1 MVDETTDSSNRE
13 QVVVCIRW
21 VDSNFKVH
29 EDFIGLFMVDAI
41 DADTITA
48 VIYDVLCRLNLS
60 ITKVRGQC
68 YDGAATMAGNK
79 SGVAVK
85 VQKDEPRAIYTHC
98 YGHSLSLAC
107 GDSIKQC
114 KIMRDSLETTHEI
127 TKLIKKSPR
136 RDVLFEQLKA
146 ELAPDTPGVRVLC
159 PTRWTV
165 RAEALKS
172 IMDNYEVLQELWI
185 EALQI
190 VRDTDMKARINGVAS
205 QMRSFNYFYGVCLGH
220 LILRHSDNLSKT
232 LQKTD
237 ISAAEGQEVT
247 SMTLT
252 SLQLIRND
260 SNFQLFW
267 QRVCMEAQKFD
278 VSEPCLPR
286 RRKAPRRSDDGST
299 TDGSFPVTVED
310 HYRRIYYEALDLIVS
325 CISTRFDQQ
334 GFKVYCNVQNLLLK
348 AAQGVEYSL
357 ELDYV
362 TKFYGS
368 DFNPELLKTQ
378 LEVFSA
384 NQSSSPPADKEIHLS
399 DVRNFFTT
407 ATSAQRDLLL
417 EVCRLFQLL
426 LVMPA
431 TNATSE
437 RSFSALRRVKTY
449 LRSTMAQDRLNHMMT
464 LHIHRDLTDK
474 LSLVD
479 SANRFV
485 FGSEH
490 RSNIFGTFLQS
501 DMS

>member
-21 VDSNFKVH
+21 VDNDFKVH
-29 EDFIGLFMVDAI
+29 EDFIGLFMVDVI
-41 DADTITA
+41 NADTITA

-60 ITKVRGQC
+60 IRKIRGQC
-68 YDGAATMAGNK
+68 YDGAATMAGKK

-85 VQKDEPRAIYTHC
+85 LQKDEPRAIYTHC

-114 KIMRDSLETTHEI
+114 KVMRDSLEITHEI

-136 RDVLFEQLKA
+136 RDVLFEKLKA

-190 VRDTDMKARINGVAS
+190 VKDTDMKARINGVAS
-205 QMRSFNYFYGVCLGH
+205 QMKRFDYFYGVCLGD

-232 LQKTD
+232 LQKTN

-247 SMTLT
+247 SMTLK
-252 SLQLIRND
+252 SLKSIRSD

-267 QRVCMEAQKFD
+267 QRVCMKAQNFD

-286 RRKAPRRSDDGST
+286 RRKAPRRIGDEGST
-299 TDGSFPVTVED
+299 EGSFPATVQE
-310 HYRRIYYEALDLIVS
+310 HYRRIYFEALDLIAT
-325 CISTRFDQQ
+325 CISTRFDQP
-334 GFKVYCNVQNLLLK
+334 GFKVYYNIQNLLLK
-348 AAQGVEYSL
+348 AAQGVEYTF

-368 DFNPELLKTQ
+368 DFNAELLKTQ

-384 NQSSSPPADKEIHLS
+384 SQSSTPPVKEIHLS
-399 DVRNFFTT
+399 DVLNFFTT
-407 ATSAQRDLLL
+407 MTSAQRDLLS
-417 EVCRLFQLL
+417 EVCQVFQLL

-431 TNATSE
+431 TNAVSE
-437 RSFSALRRVKTY
+437 RSFSSLRRVKTY
-449 LRSTMAQDRLNHMMT
+449 LRSTMAQDRLNHIMT
-464 LHIHRDLTDK
+464 LHVHRDLTDQ
-474 LSLVD
+474 LSLID
-479 SANRFV
+479 SANKFI

-490 RSNIFGTFLQS
+490 RSNIFGKFLQS
-501 DMS
+501 DLS